1 MRTRLKGSPET
12 KAAHEWSPTLG
23 RSGPALVTLALRPV
37 SYGGQPEGN
46 MCMQVAAGDGHSQMG
61 RTYRGTGGGK
71 EENQKGSGLGAA
83 IYRNKDS
90 CVGSPE
96 QAPSSS
102 LLSPLHAWHR
112 AGPQAVLIKTGDI
125 PPGWDFHGII
135 YRQGRDI
142 VPPTVHLMEP
152 HGSFGPSERSAA
164 ARPGGHSAGLGKG
177 AELSPLAQCRS
188 SESTQGIIR
197 LL

>member
-1 MRTRLKGSPET
+1 M
-12 KAAHEWSPTLG
+12 H
-23 RSGPALVTLALRPV
+23 
-37 SYGGQPEGN
+37 
-46 MCMQVAAGDGHSQMG
+46 AGDGHSQMG

-71 EENQKGSGLGAA
+71 EENQKGSGLEAA

-90 CVGSPE
+90 RVGSPE

-125 PPGWDFHGII
+125 PPGWNFHGII

-142 VPPTVHLMEP
+142 APPTVHLMEP
-152 HGSFGPSERSAA
+152 HRSFGPSERSGSCKAWW
-164 ARPGGHSAGLGKG
+164 PLCGPGKG
-177 AELSPLAQCRS
+177 
-188 SESTQGIIR
+188 G
-197 LL
+197 